1 LFYDVYNRNSTKKS
15 CNHERKGTL
24 DIAGSYFYSGV
35 DCSKKKKGSN
45 QDNLIKKSARIYRNG
60 LSTDDDTLSCI
71 FSIWKPKLRRYFST
85 QRQRLRVYHRDQRL
99 NPNGSTWTFLA
110 PSRREKEEW
119 VCALNTVTEH
129 MIRSKMD
136 DRLQPF
142 SCK

>member
-1 LFYDVYNRNSTKKS
+1 MQ
-15 CNHERKGTL
+15 
-24 DIAGSYFYSGV
+24 
-35 DCSKKKKGSN
+35 KKGSN
-45 QDNLIKKSARIYRNG
+45 RDNFLKKSARIYGNG

-71 FSIWKPKLRRYFST
+71 FSIWKPKLRRYFSA
-85 QRQRLRVYHRDQRL
+85 QKQRLRVYHHDQRL
-99 NPNGSTWTFLA
+99 NPNGSTWAFLA

-129 MIRSKMD
+129 MIRSETN